1 MSTQVKLKNGST
13 HLTLLSTCM
22 APRVRDIC
30 WPDFS
35 NEHNARTLI
44 FPTRSLL
51 HTSTPL
57 HLKISHGFLVT
68 NILNVEFEHSFD
80 GTQRSWCRV
89 RIMKLKESAATF
101 QHSLAL
107 QVCTKLVSTI
117 SSTAK
122 TTESLETMCTSK
134 VTPHQAS
141 THVRSLNIDS
151 TKQISTIS
159 DEKLVAM
166 ERDSLVIR
174 IHASCQSS
182 GNSLLSLW
190 GSDR

>member
-1 MSTQVKLKNGST
+1 
-13 HLTLLSTCM
+13 M

-35 NEHNARTLI
+35 NAHNARTLI
-44 FPTRSLL
+44 FPMPSLPL
-51 HTSTPL
+51 TSTPSL
-57 HLKISHGFLVT
+57 LKINRGFLVT
-68 NILNVEFEHSFD
+68 NILNVGFEHSFD
-80 GTQRSWCRV
+80 GTQQSWCRV

-141 THVRSLNIDS
+141 TRARSLNIDS

-159 DEKLVAM
+159 AERSDAM
-166 ERDSLVIR
+166 EQDSPVIR
-174 IHASCQSS
+174 IRASCQSS
-182 GNSLLSLW
+182 GNSLLCQW
-190 GSDR
+190 GSDH